1 MYIYSRYFASNFVEK
16 FIDMNI
22 PSIVNDTIKMLKDS
36 SIYKYLI
43 PGFIMTLI
51 YVSFMWSIGAYHTD
65 IEVSTEELGFFAKIG
80 FWFFSGVKWFT
91 QMLYEFTV
99 ITLFSPIMALLS
111 ERCDN
116 ILTGRDYEFTLER
129 FIKELLRTIGI
140 LTTGFIFSSI
150 VMGLW
155 FLVAWIGNLSVISP
169 YILFVLKAFFIGF
182 NFVDYS
188 FERNKI
194 PIGKSWRFG
203 ISKPLTMI
211 AIGALFSSI
220 FLIPIIGA
228 MLAPFMSS
236 IVATAYYV
244 RHNQTVA

>member
-1 MYIYSRYFASNFVEK
+1 MTISA
-16 FIDMNI
+16 
-22 PSIVNDTIKMLKDS
+22 IVNDSIKILKDKS
-36 SIYKYLI
+36 VYKYLI
-43 PGFIMTLI
+43 PGFIMTLL

-65 IEVSTEELGFFAKIG
+65 VDVSTEELGFFAKIG

-140 LTTGFIFSSI
+140 LATGFIFSSI

-188 FERNKI
+188 FERNMI
-194 PIGKSWRFG
+194 SIGKSWRFG
-203 ISKPLTMI
+203 ISKPI
-211 AIGALFSSI
+211 V
-220 FLIPIIGA
+220 
-228 MLAPFMSS
+228 MLAFGTVFSLIFSIPFFGVMFAPFITT
-236 IVATAYYV
+236 IVATAYFV
-244 RHNQTVA
+244 HEKQFKTMLE

>member
-1 MYIYSRYFASNFVEK
+1 MTISA
-16 FIDMNI
+16 
-22 PSIVNDTIKMLKDS
+22 IVNDSIKILKDKS
-36 SIYKYLI
+36 VYKYLI
-43 PGFIMTLI
+43 PGFIMTLFYI
-51 YVSFMWSIGAYHTD
+51 SFMWSIGAYRTD
-65 IEVSTEELGFFAKIG
+65 VDVSTEELGFFAKIG

-111 ERCDN
+111 ERCET
-116 ILTGRDYEFTLER
+116 IISGREYPFTLAR
-129 FIKELLRTIGI
+129 FIKELLRTLGI

-188 FERNKI
+188 FERNMI
-194 PIGKSWRFG
+194 SIGKSWRFG
-203 ISKPLTMI
+203 ISKPFVMI
-211 AIGALFSSI
+211 VIGSVFSII
-220 FLIPIIGA
+220 FLIPFIGP
-228 MLAPFMSS
+228 MFAPFL
-236 IVATAYYV
+236 VTVLATVYFTNKQ
-244 RHNQTVA
+244 HNTGVTF